1 VRLPLGHQLA
11 LLSVYVRPQWPW
23 VLLLAVLLF
32 SSTGLQLLNPQ
43 VVRAFIDAATGSLDV
58 ALTRY
63 ALLFIGVAL
72 AQQALAVAAAF
83 VSERVGW
90 TATNALRSDLM
101 RHVLGLDLG
110 FHKARTPGELI
121 ERIDGDVTAMA
132 SFFSQ
137 FVIQILGNLLLLL
150 GVLLVLWRED
160 WRAGAAITLFVVVAL
175 GTMGSLRGLAVPHWR
190 AARQAS
196 AELFGFLEERLAGT
210 EDIRS
215 AGAPAYVLRRLF
227 GFTRERLR
235 TGRKARVVSALP
247 WGIPIAFA
255 AVGTSTAFL
264 VSAYL
269 YQGAA
274 ITIGT
279 AFLILHYTRD
289 LFQPLNRTTAQIEEF
304 QRASAGA
311 TRVRDILGL
320 TSALPDGTAAL
331 PAGALSVELARVS
344 FAYADDEAADGE
356 LVLRDVDVRLAA
368 GTTLGLL
375 GRTGSGKTTIA
386 RLLFR
391 LYDPAEGA
399 VRLGGVDLRRAR
411 LADLRARVGMVT
423 QDVQL
428 FRATVRENLTFF
440 DASISD
446 ERIWAALGQLGIAE
460 WCRALPAGLDTLLGG
475 GGTGLSAGE
484 AQLLAFTRVF
494 LRDPGLVILD
504 EASSRLDPHTERLIE
519 TAVDKLLAGRTAIV
533 IAHRLATVQRVDEVM
548 ILEGGRI
555 AEHGSR
561 AGLAADPGSRFA
573 GLLRTGLE
581 QVLV

>member
-23 VLLLAVLLF
+23 VLLLAALLF

-43 VVRAFIDAATGSLDV
+43 VVRAFIDAATGSLD
-58 ALTRY
+58 AGLSRY

-137 FVIQILGNLLLLL
+137 FVIQILGNVLLLI

-160 WRAGAAITLFVVVAL
+160 WRAGAAITLFVVAAL
-175 GTMGSLRGLAVPHWR
+175 ATMGSLRGLAVPYWR

-235 TGRKARVVSALP
+235 TGRKARVMSALP

-255 AVGTSTAFL
+255 AIGTSTAFL

-269 YQGAA
+269 YQSAA

-279 AFLILHYTRD
+279 AFLILYYTRD

-311 TRVRDILGL
+311 SRVRDILGL
-320 TSALPDGTAAL
+320 TSALAEGAAAL

-344 FAYADDEAADGE
+344 FAYADDEAAEGE
-356 LVLRDVDVRLAA
+356 LVLRDVDFRLGP

-391 LYDPAEGA
+391 LYDPAEGV
-399 VRLGGVDLRRAR
+399 VRLGGVDLRRAS
-411 LADLRARVGMVT
+411 LTGLRARVGMVT

-440 DASISD
+440 DGSISD
-446 ERIWAALGQLGIAE
+446 ERIWAALGQLEIAE
-460 WCRALPAGLDTLLGG
+460 WCRALPSGLDTLLGA

-504 EASSRLDPHTERLIE
+504 EASSRLDPETERLIE

-548 ILEGGRI
+548 ILEGGQV

-561 AGLAADPGSRFA
+561 AALAADPESRFA
-573 GLLRTGLE
+573 GLLRSGLE